1 MTALKNKL
9 KNIFVVI
16 VLIFLLTVILPITVR
31 AYDCPEC
38 DSIVCCGN
46 AGQDPCTFN
55 DIFCLV
61 SKIVNFI
68 LFTIIPALAVIWFTY
83 AGFIILTAAGN
94 PNKVKQGRDMITYAC
109 LGILIAY
116 SAWMLVYWFVSFIGG
131 ESQANW
137 LLQFFQ
143 QSSSPQSPP

>member
-1 MTALKNKL
+1 
-9 KNIFVVI
+9 
-16 VLIFLLTVILPITVR
+16 
-31 AYDCPEC
+31 
-38 DSIVCCGN
+38 
-46 AGQDPCTFN
+46 
-55 DIFCLV
+55 
-61 SKIVNFI
+61 
-68 LFTIIPALAVIWFTY
+68 LAVIWFTY

-143 QSSSPQSPP
+143 QSSSPQSPRKYKDILPR